1 MNKRVLFIFVA
12 VFGLMVA
19 GAGIFAFA
27 SETDEAPADAADE
40 PVAVLAQ
47 DEADGDEPADEDEG
61 TWHRFKRP
69 HDELLDEVLDEMV
82 AAGTLESELADEI
95 RAAYEAKVDEK
106 TAELPEDFKQYR
118 HRFGPHFLE
127 DWDFDLE
134 ELPPWLEELGLD
146 EDLLGLLEDGLTREE
161 LQELREALPEDF
173 LLPRRGLPAFPFG
186 PLGELDIDLEG
197 LLEDGRLDAEE
208 REQIEQMLEEKYEE
222 GFEFGFRGRGG
233 RFGPQGP
240 PSDDAEASFGI
251 RIGRFG
257 A

>member
-1 MNKRVLFIFVA
+1 MSKRVLVIFVA
-12 VFGLMVA
+12 VFGLVVA

-27 SETDEAPADAADE
+27 SETDEAPADAGDE

-47 DEADGDEPADEDEG
+47 DESAEEPADEVEG
-61 TWHRFKRP
+61 TWHRFKGP

-82 AAGTLESELADEI
+82 AAGTLDSELADEI

-106 TAELPEDFKQYR
+106 IAELPEDFKQYG
-118 HRFGPHFLE
+118 HKFGPHFLK
-127 DWDFDLE
+127 DWDFDIE

-146 EDLLGLLEDGLTREE
+146 EDLLGLLEDGLTPEE

-173 LLPRRGLPAFPFG
+173 TLPRRGLPGFPFG
-186 PLGELDIDLEG
+186 PLDELDIDIEG
-197 LLEDGRLDAEE
+197 FLEDGQLDAEE
-208 REQIEQMLEEKYEE
+208 REQIEQMLEEKYGE

-233 RFGPQGP
+233 RFGPHGP
-240 PSDDAEASFGI
+240 PSDDAEASFDLQ
-251 RIGRFG
+251 IGSLG